1 MSTELDQWQWVDE
14 DPFEKMLGERKASAV
29 SLAKSSSDIFEP
41 APEETLSNTFTT
53 AGVESGQPSENFEP
67 PVWSK
72 NHEQFAEPPADRSVA
87 DWKAADSYFACVMA
101 ESNDLTAHHFD
112 RAVSLQKLG
121 QWEAAA
127 NSFRQAL
134 QVDPKSVK
142 ALIGLGDC
150 LLHLDTFEEALDCFE
165 RCLSSDAERER
176 ALLGKAVTLH
186 KLTRY
191 EQANQAYR
199 ELLQLTP
206 DSAEVLANLIALNV
220 ARRDSVAVADYSRR
234 LLQVEGDAKAALQGL
249 ATLAIWN
256 GDQAGAVDYCTRL
269 VEVDPSSF
277 EAWHN
282 LGFAMKGMRPVEQAM
297 RSIA

>member
-1 MSTELDQWQWVDE
+1 
-14 DPFEKMLGERKASAV
+14 
-29 SLAKSSSDIFEP
+29 
-41 APEETLSNTFTT
+41 
-53 AGVESGQPSENFEP
+53 
-67 PVWSK
+67 
-72 NHEQFAEPPADRSVA
+72 
-87 DWKAADSYFACVMA
+87 MA
-101 ESNDLTAHHFD
+101 ESNDLTVHFD
-112 RAVSLQKLG
+112 RAVNLQKLE

-134 QVDPKSVK
+134 QVDPRSAK
-142 ALIGLGDC
+142 ALIGLGAC
-150 LLHLDTFEEALDCFE
+150 LLHLDSLEEALDCFE
-165 RCLSSDAERER
+165 GHVFSDAERER

-220 ARRDSVAVADYSRR
+220 ARRDTAAVADYSHR
-234 LLQVEGDAKAALQGL
+234 LLQVEPDSKAALQGL
-249 ATLAIWN
+249 ATLAIWS
-256 GDQAGAVDYCTRL
+256 GDQAEAVDYCTRL
-269 VEVDPSSF
+269 VEVDPVSF

-282 LGFAMKGMRPVEQAM
+282 LGFAMKTMRPVEQAM

>member
-1 MSTELDQWQWVDE
+1 MSNELEQWQWVDE
-14 DPFEKMLGERKASAV
+14 DPFEKMLGER
-29 SLAKSSSDIFEP
+29 SLAKSTSDVFEP
-41 APEETLSNTFTT
+41 AREEILSSIFTT
-53 AGVESGQPSENFEP
+53 AVAESGHPAENFDP
-67 PVWSK
+67 PVRSQ
-72 NHEQFAEPPADRSVA
+72 NNEQSAQPPADRSAA
-87 DWKAADSYFACVMA
+87 DWRAADSYFACVMA
-101 ESNDLTAHHFD
+101 ESNDLTVHHFD

-134 QVDPKSVK
+134 QVDPRSVN
-142 ALIGLGDC
+142 ALIGLGAC
-150 LLHLDTFEEALDCFE
+150 LLDLDSLEEALDCFE
-165 RCLSSDAERER
+165 RCVFSDAERER

-206 DSAEVLANLIALNV
+206 DSTEVLANLIALNV
-220 ARRDSVAVADYSRR
+220 ARRDTAAVADYSRR
-234 LLQVEGDAKAALQGL
+234 LLEVERDSKTALQGL

-256 GDQAGAVDYCTRL
+256 GDQAEAVDYCTRL

-282 LGFAMKGMRPVEQAM
+282 LGFAMKKMRPVEQAM